1 MFIVSSGGYANR
13 FSIEELKETSRQ
25 SMGVNGM
32 NLKTGQFVAD
42 SIVIKIEEN
51 EIKYNDVEVPTYEK
65 VDDNYSGKIDRVVG
79 NGKYIIN
86 GTKTVKEF
94 DNTELDIGKYLL
106 CIGKNGVGKKTE
118 LSQFSLSKRK
128 ASGLKAFNVND
139 KTGDLIKSLIVK
151 DEDEVVITTA
161 NSKQIK
167 IKVEDVRDLNR
178 MTSGTYLMSV
188 DAEDEIVDI
197 IIA

>member
-1 MFIVSSGGYANR
+1 M
-13 FSIEELKETSRQ
+13 
-25 SMGVNGM
+25 
-32 NLKTGQFVAD
+32 
-42 SIVIKIEEN
+42 
-51 EIKYNDVEVPTYEK
+51 
-65 VDDNYSGKIDRVVG
+65 
-79 NGKYIIN
+79 
-86 GTKTVKEF
+86 
-94 DNTELDIGKYLL
+94 
-106 CIGKNGVGKKTE
+106 
-118 LSQFSLSKRK
+118 
-128 ASGLKAFNVND
+128 KAFNVND